1 MWVFRQLLIMDKEIP
16 NLTSPNPK
24 VVKQKGILVSIRTG

>member
-1 MWVFRQLLIMDKEIP
+1 MWVFRQVLSMDKEIP
-16 NLTSPNPK
+16 NLASPKPK